1 MQIGHSHPWGARHR
15 GGTHTPRLVPALQ
28 RGGGAM
34 RQHQPGLRR
43 ELCAAAAAAGGEE
56 QSSAAPP
63 PPPPRG

>member
-28 RGGGAM
+28 RGGGM

-63 PPPPRG
+63 PRG